1 MRISCVQSSLE
12 PPPSGPGS
20 SVARSRQSRRWP
32 LRAWRWMVGA
42 ALLGTAGGCSDGAII
57 SECRYLLPAPQDQ
70 EELTISTWWSKDAC
84 GQDGRGEAC
93 AAHELMDGYTACSE
107 GKVSLDH
114 KLHREQTVEDIAYDH
129 GGDGSIIN
137 GGSDLFGLAG
147 CGQDD
152 PTLVHLAQL
161 GTLENPTASFLT
173 ERLPAE
179 LESQVSCDGKLF
191 GAVLGLHSLN
201 NLFYHEGLVEALG
214 IDVRGPISVTELPAL
229 LKRVSE
235 SDPRYKK
242 PLVIH
247 SDGDTWSRFLIE
259 NLMVALS
266 TPDVYGN
273 HGYKNFWSRLSGGE
287 VTSLRI
293 DLTLFE
299 RALALA
305 GELAPYIQKGSEHV
319 DPIVYL
325 EQGSN
330 VFTITGDWVVPDLP
344 EYVKYRA
351 FPGTEGIYVYTTDV
365 AVVTRRAKEQTL
377 VSNTDPI
384 MGWLKATTFSDVQ
397 FNFGY
402 AKNAISPIT
411 RDGDRTRAKT
421 REELFVVDG
430 VQLVG
435 VPGLPSYVPYKTFD
449 DMESKIESYMECL
462 TTTTMTPPNQGCMR
476 QHAALV
482 DYIFDEYC
490 KVISRRAPELGERCL
505 DLNTLPASI
514 RTSN

>member
-12 PPPSGPGS
+12 PPPSSSGS
-20 SVARSRQSRRWP
+20 SVAFARQSRRWP
-32 LRAWRWMVGA
+32 RLVRPWTLGVTLFGA
-42 ALLGTAGGCSDGAII
+42 AAGCSDGAID
-57 SECRYLLPAPQDQ
+57 SECRYLLADADQ
-70 EELTISTWWSKDAC
+70 QGELTISTWWKIDGSC

-93 AAHELMDGYTACSE
+93 ASHGLVDGYAACSE
-107 GKVSLDH
+107 GMVSLDQ
-114 KLHREQTVEDIAYDH
+114 KLHRDETVKDIAYDN

-147 CGQDD
+147 CGQTD
-152 PTLVHLAQL
+152 PKLVHLAQL
-161 GTLENPTASFLT
+161 GTLKNPTASFLT

-179 LESQVSCDGKLF
+179 LESQVTCDGKLF

-214 IDVRGPISVTELPAL
+214 IDVSGPMDVTELPAL

-235 SDPRYKK
+235 SDSRYKK
-242 PLVIH
+242 PLLIH

-266 TPDVYGN
+266 TPDAYGN

-293 DLTLFE
+293 DLSLFE
-299 RALALA
+299 RVLALA
-305 GELAPYIQKGSEHV
+305 SELAPYIQKGSEDV

-330 VFTITGDWVVPDLP
+330 VFTITGDWVVPYLP

-351 FPGTEGIYVYTTDV
+351 FPGTEGVYVYTTDV
-365 AVVTRRAKEQTL
+365 AVVTRRAEEHTL

-384 MGWLKATTFSDVQ
+384 MGWLKAATFSDFQ

-402 AKNAISPIT
+402 AKNAISPVT
-411 RDGDRTRAKT
+411 TDGNRTRAKT
-421 REELFVVDG
+421 PEELFVVDG

-435 VPGLPSYVPYKTFD
+435 IPGLPSYVPYKTFD

-462 TTTTMTPPNQGCMR
+462 TTTTMTPPNQGCIR

-482 DYIFDEYC
+482 AYVLDEYC
-490 KVISRRAPELGERCL
+490 KVISRRAPELGNCL
-505 DLNTLPASI
+505 DVNMLPASI
-514 RTSN
+514 RTPN